1 MNFKF
6 LSFLVAV
13 LLYSSLLFSE
23 QPFVTPK
30 NGQTFD
36 TKTVL
41 FSWNPNSFAATYR
54 LQIASDSSFSTI
66 AYSLLT
72 SANQYPLNFTDFGV
86 YYCRFKAINE
96 LIWSP
101 TVKIEIL
108 DMNNDP
114 NLISWFDAN
123 TNVITADSA
132 VSQWGDRKLISR
144 VATQGSVSQQP
155 ILTDLS
161 PLLNNK
167 KSLSFKGDPSN
178 PMQLN
183 ISPSI
188 STNNF
193 TFFCIRN
200 YKYNP
205 SGVQF
210 FLSGN
215 SHGFSSE
222 IPVMNEGP
230 SFSGLNGSVLIA
242 PTTVLTTAFAI
253 YAINDSTME
262 INKQKINFSQ
272 FAGSKFVAQ
281 LNLTS
286 IGTRTDAPNL
296 AYKGE
301 IAEFLMFDTIV
312 GFNKKNSIYSYL
324 RNKYT
329 PPINLGIDTVAGN
342 SLSDSI
348 TLDAG
353 NRFVSYQWSN
363 GDTTPTTKVIS
374 SGIYSVKTTDV
385 FGFQS
390 TDAIGV
396 YPYKRLKGATLNVCP
411 NDSIVIN
418 LGLDPSYTILWSN
431 GKTTSSVALK
441 NPGQYTVKITKNSKT
456 IWDTVNV
463 VKNNIDLTPLSYLP
477 GRDQNNLFRI
487 CSGEKIYI
495 KNDSLYNSFQWST
508 GSSSN
513 YGTAYNSG
521 NVYVNYIE
529 KNGCPLIDTLKVV
542 IVGSA
547 PTAKFRWS
555 PSCQNTAVAFSDSTF
570 VPAGNTI
577 NSWKWNFS
585 NGNTATAQ
593 NPSTTFANL
602 GIASAS
608 LKVTTSA
615 GCSDSIYKTF
625 VVNKKPVPSFYNLL
639 SCANHP
645 TTFVDQTVPNSAAV
659 TDWSWNFAN
668 FATIDHVQNPSY
680 NFPIPGTFNITLK
693 ATNSNGCFDTTSIQT
708 TVNTSPVA
716 DFSYDS
722 VCGITPVNFKFL
734 ATVQPPNTIPDISWG
749 NWDFGDGTIETAI
762 RNPQHV
768 YAAPGAYDVML
779 IVRSTAQCADTA
791 IKRVAVFDYPVVD
804 FSVSASQCVGKEIQF
819 TDISATGDGTPM
831 TQWNWYFSGL
841 ATSAA
846 QNPRY
851 TFNTQG
857 NYTIQLTAKNAVGC
871 SGTKLRSI
879 AVTAPPSPK
888 FTFTPTYGQ
897 PPLNVTYTNQ
907 SPATG
912 NYLWNYGDGTPLVN
926 AFNPPSHIYT
936 TKGTY
941 PIQLIATDFR
951 GCTDT
956 LTKYILVD
964 KAFLDGIMAAISI
977 IPTNGDYYK
986 IQATI
991 INNSNIEITS
1001 MGLSLQVGGGAVIRE
1016 NWTGSLLPGQT
1027 TVYLFNAEIKTG
1039 DNGQVPV
1046 ICATIDNLN
1055 NYQPEDRTDNN
1066 TLCKEVAVGSFS
1078 ILNVFPNPANDNVN
1092 FGVMLPKD
1100 GKVNIRFVDAL
1111 GQVLFGKDFDGIRG
1125 YNQLTMPV
1133 YTLNAAVYVAEVLF
1147 DGEVARKK
1155 FMVKNKK

>member
-1 MNFKF
+1 MNFKS
-6 LSFLVAV
+6 LSFLAAV

-54 LQIASDSSFSTI
+54 LQIATDSNFSTV

-72 SANQYPLNFTDFGV
+72 TTNQYPLNFTDFGV

-167 KSLSFKGDPSN
+167 KSLSFKGDFSN
-178 PMQLN
+178 PTYLN
-183 ISPSI
+183 LNTPIVV
-188 STNNF
+188 TKH
-193 TFFCIRN
+193 TFFCVRN
-200 YKYNP
+200 YKSN
-205 SGVQF
+205 SSIVQY
-210 FLSGN
+210 LLGGN
-215 SHGFSSE
+215 SNGFFSESIYLGTGFGSFGVEGGLISSSKNTLN
-222 IPVMNEGP
+222 VN
-230 SFSGLNGSVLIA
+230 FS
-242 PTTVLTTAFAI
+242 I
-253 YAINDSTME
+253 YASTNDSLY
-262 INKQKINFSQ
+262 INTKKVINTQGATSLL
-272 FAGSKFVAQ
+272 SS
-281 LNLTS
+281 NISS
-286 IGTRTDAPNL
+286 IGTRPDAPTL

-529 KNGCPLIDTLKVV
+529 KNGCPLVDTLKVV
-542 IVGSA
+542 IIGQA
-547 PTAKFRWS
+547 PTAKFGWS
-555 PSCQNTAVAFSDSTF
+555 PSCQNTAVTFSDSTF

-585 NGNTATAQ
+585 NGNTATTQ
-593 NPSTTFANL
+593 NPSTTFATL

-1078 ILNVFPNPANDNVN
+1078 ILNVFPNPANDYIN
-1092 FGVMLPKD
+1092 FGIMLPKD

-1111 GQVLFGKDFDGIRG
+1111 GQVLFGKDFDGTRG
-1125 YNQLTMPV
+1125 YNQLTMPI
-1133 YTLNAAVYVAEVLF
+1133 YTLNAAVYVGEVLF

-1155 FMVKNKK
+1155 FMVKNRK

>member
-1 MNFKF
+1 
-6 LSFLVAV
+6 
-13 LLYSSLLFSE
+13 Y
-23 QPFVTPK
+23 
-30 NGQTFD
+30 
-36 TKTVL
+36 
-41 FSWNPNSFAATYR
+41 
-54 LQIASDSSFSTI
+54 LQS
-66 AYSLLT
+66 
-72 SANQYPLNFTDFGV
+72 
-86 YYCRFKAINE
+86 
-96 LIWSP
+96 
-101 TVKIEIL
+101 
-108 DMNNDP
+108 
-114 NLISWFDAN
+114 
-123 TNVITADSA
+123 
-132 VSQWGDRKLISR
+132 
-144 VATQGSVSQQP
+144 
-155 ILTDLS
+155 
-161 PLLNNK
+161 
-167 KSLSFKGDPSN
+167 
-178 PMQLN
+178 
-183 ISPSI
+183 
-188 STNNF
+188 
-193 TFFCIRN
+193 
-200 YKYNP
+200 KYAP
-205 SGVQF
+205 
-210 FLSGN
+210 
-215 SHGFSSE
+215 
-222 IPVMNEGP
+222 PV
-230 SFSGLNGSVLIA
+230 
-242 PTTVLTTAFAI
+242 
-253 YAINDSTME
+253 
-262 INKQKINFSQ
+262 
-272 FAGSKFVAQ
+272 
-281 LNLTS
+281 
-286 IGTRTDAPNL
+286 
-296 AYKGE
+296 
-301 IAEFLMFDTIV
+301 
-312 GFNKKNSIYSYL
+312 
-324 RNKYT
+324 
-329 PPINLGIDTVAGN
+329 NLGMDTVAGN
-342 SLSDSI
+342 SFSDSI
-348 TLDAG
+348 TLNAG
-353 NRFVSYQWSN
+353 NRFVRYQWSN

-374 SGIYSVKTTDV
+374 SGTYSVKTTDI
-385 FGFQS
+385 FGFTS
-390 TDAIGV
+390 TDTISV
-396 YPYKRLKGATLNVCP
+396 YPYKRLKGATLNICP

-431 GKTTSSVALK
+431 GKTTNSIILK
-441 NPGQYTVKITKNSKT
+441 DAGQYTVKITKNSKT
-456 IWDTVNV
+456 VWDTINV
-463 VKNNIDLTPLSYLP
+463 VKNLDLTPLSYLP

-542 IVGSA
+542 IIGQA
-547 PTAKFRWS
+547 PTAKFGWS
-555 PSCQNTAVAFSDSTF
+555 PSCQNTAVTFSDSTF

-585 NGNTATAQ
+585 NGNTATTQ
-593 NPSTTFANL
+593 NPSTTFATL

-1027 TVYLFNAEIKTG
+1027 TVYLFNGELRAG
-1039 DNGQVPV
+1039 DNSIPV
-1046 ICATIDNLN
+1046 VCASIDNVN
-1055 NYQPEDRTDNN
+1055 NNATENRTDNN
-1066 TLCKEVAVGSFS
+1066 TTCKEIKVGGFD
-1078 ILNVFPNPANDNVN
+1078 ILTIFPNPAYDNNIN
-1092 FGVMLPKD
+1092 FGVMLPAA
-1100 GKVNIRFVDAL
+1100 GKVNIRFVDVL
-1111 GQVLFGKDFDGIRG
+1111 GQQMYQSDFDGIKG
-1125 YNQLTMPV
+1125 YNQFAMPIGM
-1133 YTLNAAVYVAEVLF
+1133 LNATVYVAEVSF
-1147 DGEVARKK
+1147 DGEVVRKK
-1155 FMVKNKK
+1155 FMRKNR